1 MAKWRSY
8 GPQTATRSNCS
19 RRAPRGRF
27 SVSSVFGLIF
37 LVHQTGSALGSWLA
51 GSLFESTGG
60 YGAAY
65 ALACAFLFC
74 AGVTALKI
82 DKGARR
88 IWRAA
93 PVSAN

>member
-1 MAKWRSY
+1 MAGTGSMTSAL
-8 GPQTATRSNCS
+8 TADIY
-19 RRAPRGRF
+19 GRF

-51 GSLFESTGG
+51 GALFERTGG

-65 ALACAFLFC
+65 VLACAFL
-74 AGVTALKI
+74 AGAAAVAFNI

-88 IWRAA
+88 IWSAA
-93 PVSAN
+93 TVSATD